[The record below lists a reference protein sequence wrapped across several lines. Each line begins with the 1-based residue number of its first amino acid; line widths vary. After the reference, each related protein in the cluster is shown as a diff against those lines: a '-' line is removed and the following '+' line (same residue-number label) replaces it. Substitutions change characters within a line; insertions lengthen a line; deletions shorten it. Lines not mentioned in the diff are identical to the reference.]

1 RRPGAGRRSFQPQ
14 DMEGLHE
21 MNRRSLWLSASLVLV
36 LLLTGAGAALA
47 QVSGEVEIFSWWAG
61 DEGPALEAIIAEFE
75 RQNPGVRINNAT
87 VTGGA
92 GVNAKAVLKT
102 RMLGGDP
109 PSTFQVHAG
118 QELIGTWV
126 IARRMENLDWLFEE
140 EGWYDV
146 FPAALIEL
154 SSTDE
159 GVWSVPVNIHRSN
172 VLWYIPSNLERWG
185 VSVPKTWDEF
195 LEIAP
200 VLQAQGIIPLS
211 LGENWTATHLWE
223 SVALAVLGPEK
234 WSALWTGELAF
245 TDPEAVAVW
254 DLFGEILQYTNAD
267 AASLSWQQATDMVV
281 NGDDAFNIMGD
292 WAAGYMSTTL
302 GLEPGTGFG
311 WAASPGTEGIFMM
324 LSDAFGLPVGAP
336 NRDGVIAWLRW
347 IGSREAQDI
356 FNPLKGSIAP
366 RLDSDLSK
374 YDAYGQSAARD
385 WQTNVIVGSL
395 AHGVTANEQFMN
407 DFATAM
413 EIFLAT
419 RNSQAAAK
427 AA

>member
-1 RRPGAGRRSFQPQ
+1 
-14 DMEGLHE
+14 MEVHQVK
-21 MNRRSLWLSASLVLV
+21 NRRSLWLSVSLVLV
-36 LLLTGAGAALA
+36 FLLTAAGAAFSQA
-47 QVSGEVEIFSWWAG
+47 RGEVEIFSWWAG

-75 RQNPGVRINNAT
+75 RRNPGIRINNAT

-92 GVNAKAVLKT
+92 GVAAKAVLKT
-102 RMLGGDP
+102 RMLGGDAP
-109 PSTFQVHAG
+109 GTFQVHAG

-126 IARRMENLDWLFEE
+126 IAQRMEDLDFLFREQ
-140 EGWYDV
+140 GWYNV
-146 FPAALIEL
+146 FPATLIEL
-154 SSTDE
+154 SSTPD

-172 VLWYIPSNLERWG
+172 VLWFIPENLERWG

-195 LEIAP
+195 LAVAP
-200 VLQAQGIIPLS
+200 ALQARGVVPLS

-234 WSALWTGELAF
+234 WQALWTGELAF

-254 DLFGEILQYTNAD
+254 DLFGQILQYTNAD
-267 AASLSWQQATDMVV
+267 AASLSWQQATDLVV
-281 NGDDAFNIMGD
+281 SGDAAFNVMGD

-302 GLEPGTGFG
+302 GLTPGIGFG

-336 NRDGVIAWLRW
+336 NRAAVLEWLRW
-347 IGSREAQDI
+347 VGSREAQDI
-356 FNPLKGSIAP
+356 FNPLKGSISP
-366 RLDSDLSK
+366 RLDSDLSR
-374 YDAYGQSAARD
+374 YDEYGQSAARD

-419 RNSQAAAK
+419 RNSQAAAN
-427 AA
+427 AAQAIAIQSGIGR

>member
-1 RRPGAGRRSFQPQ
+1 
-14 DMEGLHE
+14 MEVLHE

-172 VLWYIPSNLERWG
+172 VLWYIPANLERWG

-234 WSALWTGELAF
+234 WSALWTGQLAF

-281 NGDDAFNIMGD
+281 NGDAAFNIMGD

-419 RNSQAAAK
+419 RNSQAAAN
-427 AA
+427 AAQAIAIQSGIGR